1 MEKTAII
8 HGIVAA
14 GDRMEKAILI
24 LGGGKIQAILAP
36 DADPS
41 RLYPGCRII
50 DAAGQY
56 VLPGGVDGHVHFGNT
71 DEIPFDILVVCVGQV
86 LTGWP

>member
-24 LGGGKIQAILAP
+24 LGGGKIQAILDP
-36 DADPS
+36 GADPS
-41 RLYPGCRII
+41 RL
-50 DAAGQY
+50 
-56 VLPGGVDGHVHFGNT
+56 
-71 DEIPFDILVVCVGQV
+71 
-86 LTGWP
+86 